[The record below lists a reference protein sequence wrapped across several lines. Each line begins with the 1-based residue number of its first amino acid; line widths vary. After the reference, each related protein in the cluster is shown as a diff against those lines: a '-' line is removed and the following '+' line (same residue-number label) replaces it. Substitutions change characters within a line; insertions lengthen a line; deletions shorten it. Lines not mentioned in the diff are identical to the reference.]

1 MTNDLDHII
10 AIEMSMT
17 LRVEHPV
24 HNNVSLLSVNF
35 AHSRALK
42 SYCDV
47 GMSMCGSGVF
57 VEDLFMIGSGIGKS
71 IYFDDVEGLKLVE
84 EVWQVSWWLWRDVVS
99 VLLVIVG
106 AVIFLYGANYYDAT
120 VGWAGFWLFI
130 GGFVVYLVLKAY
142 EVATKGQSGQK
153 P

>member
-1 MTNDLDHII
+1 
-10 AIEMSMT
+10 
-17 LRVEHPV
+17 
-24 HNNVSLLSVNF
+24 
-35 AHSRALK
+35 
-42 SYCDV
+42 
-47 GMSMCGSGVF
+47 